1 MIQQAHSDRGHAE
14 FSPSSLKYVA
24 GCSGYHG
31 REGTN
36 AAAEMGTRIH
46 EAIEVRDPSNL
57 QSEEEVSIYEEIIS
71 DQTEFLKNFD
81 DKELTETHPE
91 ILLDIEL
98 RGTSTYG
105 TCDHLSIYEE
115 TQGVLIDYKTGIS
128 KIDTPKDNFQAKAYT
143 VGCFQRFPK
152 LEQIEFVFFIPQ
164 RNEILKDTFMREDL
178 EDLIVELSTVILD
191 AERTRP
197 KWKTGAP
204 DIDDLTPTVDC
215 RFCKYEDICPALGG
229 LVVEVAKKLDPQL
242 PDVDIDSTED
252 PDVIEQLWVI
262 QKIVTNWAEG
272 FKKRAIKLAQDGLEL
287 PTLRLKTMGGRRN
300 ITDSKKFMEIASEYG
315 MSSEEVLE
323 QVSIPLAK
331 VAKSIGDK
339 ADRGQKKQRSSEFMD
354 ECTDQGII
362 EQSPSRHTL
371 S

>member
-1 MIQQAHSDRGHAE
+1 
-14 FSPSSLKYVA
+14 
-24 GCSGYHG
+24 
-31 REGTN
+31 
-36 AAAEMGTRIH
+36 
-46 EAIEVRDPSNL
+46 
-57 QSEEEVSIYEEIIS
+57 
-71 DQTEFLKNFD
+71 
-81 DKELTETHPE
+81 
-91 ILLDIEL
+91 
-98 RGTSTYG
+98 
-105 TCDHLSIYEE
+105 
-115 TQGVLIDYKTGIS
+115 
-128 KIDTPKDNFQAKAYT
+128 

-164 RNEILKDTFMREDL
+164 RNEILRDTFMREDL
-178 EDLIVELSTVILD
+178 EELIVELSTVILA

-204 DIDDLTPTVDC
+204 DIDELNPTVDC
-215 RFCKYEDICPALGG
+215 RFCKYEDVCPALGG
-229 LVVEVAKKLDPQL
+229 LVIEVAKKLNPQL

-252 PDVIEQLWVI
+252 PEVIEQLWVI

-287 PTLRLKTMGGRRN
+287 PTLRLKTMSGRRN
-300 ITDSKKFMEIASEYG
+300 ITDAKKFMEIASEYG

-339 ADRGQKKQRSSEFMD
+339 AERGHKKQRSSDFMD